1 MANLVLNPSAYV
13 SYGATSG
20 NASIQNQTNPV
31 GKSSSNTTYA
41 TLTTSTTGGATSYA
55 FWKFDCSSIPSGA
68 IIESVSCVAKC
79 YVSNTTQIGTRSVQL
94 YYGTSTAKGSSV
106 SFNNSTT
113 ATQTLN
119 CGTWTRE
126 ELNDIN
132 IRVAGT
138 RNATSTRSASIR
150 FYGADL
156 TVTYTMP
163 QNYTVTTTITNGV
176 LVNPNASEVVVGGS
190 DLDFFFRGNEK
201 TKFMSMK
208 VNGAAVTVTKVA
220 GQNSSAA
227 TWTPSTNYG
236 TYNNYAITNVNSDD
250 STYFWS
256 NEAQSVGKYIL
267 FTFNKFIDLTGVTT
281 YSSNSTDY
289 PRSVNKLQVSSDNTN
304 WVDVGT
310 FQNSQTSTF
319 TGINATKIKYVRIY
333 CDTGGT
339 SNWLVLNSV
348 TFTYTV
354 PVIEEGYSY
363 TLSNIDGDKT
373 VEITFINTNRILLKV
388 NGEYKEGTAYK
399 KTSGRWTAVTPKE
412 LSDYLKD
419 KKIKKKI

>member
-1 MANLVLNPSAYV
+1 MASLVLNPSAYV

-20 NASIQNQTNPV
+20 TASIQNQTNPV

-41 TLTTSTTGGATSYA
+41 TLTTSTTRSATSYA

-68 IIESVSCVAKC
+68 TIESVSCVAKC
-79 YVSNTTQIGTRSVQL
+79 YVNNTTRITSRSVQL
-94 YYGTSTAKGSSV
+94 YYGTNTAKGSSV
-106 SFNNSTT
+106 SFNNNES
-113 ATQTLN
+113 TQTLN

-138 RNATSTRSASIR
+138 RSSYSSSAASIR

-176 LVNPNASEVVVGGS
+176 LVSPNVSEVVVGGS

-201 TKFMSMK
+201 TKFISMK
-208 VNGAAVTVTKVA
+208 VNDAAVTVTKVA

-227 TWTPSTNYG
+227 TWTPSTNYS
-236 TYNNYAITNVNSDD
+236 TYNNNAITNVNDD
-250 STYFWS
+250 NNTYFWS

>member
-1 MANLVLNPSAYV
+1 MASLVLNPSAYV

-41 TLTTSTTGGATSYA
+41 TLTTSTTRNATSYA
-55 FWKFDCSSIPSGA
+55 FWKFDCSSIPSNA

-79 YVSNTTQIGTRSVQL
+79 YVSNTTRINTRSVQL

-106 SFNNSTT
+106 SFNNNES
-113 ATQTLN
+113 TQTLD

-138 RNATSTRSASIR
+138 RSSYSTSSALIR

-156 TVTYTMP
+156 TVTYTIP

-176 LVNPNASEVVVGGS
+176 LVNPSASEVVVGGS
-190 DLDFFFRGNEK
+190 NLDFFFRGNER

-236 TYNNYAITNVNSDD
+236 TYNNNAITNVNGDN

-256 NEAQSVGKYIL
+256 NETQSVGKYIL
-267 FTFNKFIDLTGVTT
+267 FTFNKFIDLTEVTT
-281 YSSNSTDY
+281 YSNNSTDY
-289 PRSVNKLQVSSDNTN
+289 PSSVNKLQVSSDNTN
-304 WVDVGT
+304 WVNVGT

-333 CDTGGT
+333 CDTTGNN
-339 SNWLVLNSV
+339 SWLVLNSV

-373 VEITFINTNRILLKV
+373 VEITFINTNRILIKI

>member
-1 MANLVLNPSAYV
+1 MASLVLNPSAYV

-20 NASIQNQTNPV
+20 NASIQDQTAPV

-41 TLTTSTTGGATSYA
+41 TLTTSTTRNATSYA

-68 IIESVSCVAKC
+68 TIESVSCVAKC
-79 YVSNTTQIGTRSVQL
+79 YVNNTTRISTRSVQL
-94 YYGTSTAKGSSV
+94 YYGTNTAKGSSV
-106 SFNNSTT
+106 SFNNNES
-113 ATQTLN
+113 TQTLD

-138 RNATSTRSASIR
+138 RGTSTSSASIR

-176 LVNPNASEVVVGGS
+176 LVNPNVSEVVVGGS
-190 DLDFFFRGNEK
+190 DLDFFFRGNDK

-208 VNGAAVTVTKVA
+208 VNGDAVTVTKVA

-236 TYNNYAITNVNSDD
+236 TYNNNAITNINDD
-250 STYFWS
+250 ENTYFWS

-310 FQNSQTSTF
+310 FQNNQTSTF

-373 VEITFINTNRILLKV
+373 VEITFINTNRVLLKV

>member
-1 MANLVLNPSAYV
+1 MASLVLNPSVFV

-41 TLTTSTTGGATSYA
+41 TLTTSTTRSATSYA
-55 FWKFDCSSIPSGA
+55 FWKFDCSSIPSNA

-79 YVSNTTQIGTRSVQL
+79 YVNNTSRISTRSVQL

-106 SFNNSTT
+106 SFDNSTN

-138 RNATSTRSASIR
+138 RGTSTNSASIR

-156 TVTYTMP
+156 TVTYTIP

-176 LVNPNASEVVVGGS
+176 LVNPSASEVVVGGS
-190 DLDFFFRGNEK
+190 DLEFFFRGNDK

-236 TYNNYAITNVNSDD
+236 TYNNNAITNVNGDN

-267 FTFNKFIDLTGVTT
+267 FTFNKFINLTEVTT

>member
-1 MANLVLNPSAYV
+1 MASLVLNPSAYV

-20 NASIQNQTNPV
+20 TASIQNQTNPV

-41 TLTTSTTGGATSYA
+41 TLTTSTTRSATSYA

-79 YVSNTTQIGTRSVQL
+79 YVNNTTRIGTRSVQL

-106 SFNNSTT
+106 SFSNNES
-113 ATQTLN
+113 TQTLN

-138 RNATSTRSASIR
+138 RAGTSTRSAEIR

-156 TVTYTMP
+156 TVTYTIP

-176 LVNPNASEVVVGGS
+176 LVNPSTSEVVVGGS

-201 TKFMSMK
+201 TKFISMK
-208 VNGAAVTVTKVA
+208 INGAAVTVTKVA

-236 TYNNYAITNVNSDD
+236 TYNNNAITNVNGDN

-267 FTFNKFIDLTGVTT
+267 FTCSKFINLTEVTT
-281 YSSNSTDY
+281 YSNNSTDY
-289 PRSVNKLQVSSDNTN
+289 PSSVNKLQVSSDNTN
-304 WVDVGT
+304 WVNVGT

-333 CDTGGT
+333 CDTTGNN
-339 SNWLVLNSV
+339 SWLVLNSV

>member
-1 MANLVLNPSAYV
+1 MASLVLNPSAYV

-20 NASIQNQTNPV
+20 NASISNQTNPV

-41 TLTTSTTGGATSYA
+41 TLTTSTTRSATSYA

-79 YVSNTTQIGTRSVQL
+79 SVSSTNRISTRSVQL
-94 YYGTSTAKGSSV
+94 YYGTNTAKGSSV
-106 SFNNSTT
+106 SFNNNES
-113 ATQTLN
+113 TQTLD
-119 CGTWTRE
+119 CGTWTRA
-126 ELNDIN
+126 ELDDIN

-138 RNATSTRSASIR
+138 RGTSTRSASIQ

-156 TVTYTMP
+156 TVTYTIP

-176 LVNPNASEVVVGGS
+176 LVNPSASEVVEGGS
-190 DLDFFFRGNEK
+190 NLDFFFRGNDK
-201 TKFMSMK
+201 TKFISMK
-208 VNGAAVTVTKVA
+208 VNDAAVTVTKVA

-227 TWTPSTNYG
+227 AWTPSTNYG
-236 TYNNYAITNVNSDD
+236 TYNNNAITNVNGDN

-256 NEAQSVGKYIL
+256 NETQSVGKYIL
-267 FTFNKFIDLTGVTT
+267 FTFNKFIDLTEVTT
-281 YSSNSTDY
+281 YSNNSTDY
-289 PRSVNKLQVSSDNTN
+289 PSSVNKLQVSSDNTN
-304 WVDVGT
+304 WVNVGT

-333 CDTGGT
+333 CDTTGNN
-339 SNWLVLNSV
+339 SWLVLNSV

>member
-150 FYGADL
+150 FYVADL
-156 TVTYTMP
+156 TVTYTTP
-163 QNYTVTTTITNGV
+163 QYTVTTTITNGV

-373 VEITFINTNRILLKV
+373 IEITFINTNRILLKV

>member
-1 MANLVLNPSAYV
+1 MASLVLNPSAYV

-41 TLTTSTTGGATSYA
+41 TLTTSTTRNATSYA

-68 IIESVSCVAKC
+68 TIESVSCVAKC
-79 YVSNTTQIGTRSVQL
+79 YVNNTTRIGTRSVQL
-94 YYGTSTAKGSSV
+94 YYGTNTAKGSSV
-106 SFNNSTT
+106 SFDNSTT

-138 RNATSTRSASIR
+138 RNATSTQSASIR

-156 TVTYTMP
+156 TVTYTTP
-163 QNYTVTTTITNGV
+163 QYTVTTTITNGV
-176 LVNPNASEVVVGGS
+176 LVNPSDSEVVVGGS
-190 DLDFFFRGNEK
+190 NLDFFFRGNER

-208 VNGAAVTVTKVA
+208 VNDAAVTVTKVA

-236 TYNNYAITNVNSDD
+236 TYNNNAITNINDD
-250 STYFWS
+250 ENTYFWS
-256 NEAQSVGKYIL
+256 NETQSVGKYIL
-267 FTFNKFIDLTGVTT
+267 FTFNKFINLTGVTT

-289 PRSVNKLQVSSDNTN
+289 PNSVNKLQVSSDNTN
-304 WVDVGT
+304 WVNVGT
-310 FQNSQTSTF
+310 FQDNPTSTF

-333 CDTGGT
+333 CDTTGNN
-339 SNWLVLNSV
+339 SWLVLNSV

-373 VEITFINTNRILLKV
+373 VEIIFINTNRVLLKV

>member
-156 TVTYTMP
+156 TVTYTTP
-163 QNYTVTTTITNGV
+163 KYTVTTTITNGV

-373 VEITFINTNRILLKV
+373 IEITFINTNRILLKV

>member
-1 MANLVLNPSAYV
+1 MASLVLNPSAFV

-20 NASIQNQTNPV
+20 NASIQDQTAPV
-31 GKSSSNTTYA
+31 EKSSSNTTYA
-41 TLTTSTTGGATSYA
+41 TLTTSTTRSATSYA

-68 IIESVSCVAKC
+68 TIESVSCVAKC
-79 YVSNTTQIGTRSVQL
+79 YVNNTNRISTRSVQL
-94 YYGTSTAKGSSV
+94 YYGTNTAKGSSV
-106 SFNNSTT
+106 SFNNNES
-113 ATQTLN
+113 TQTLD
-119 CGTWTRE
+119 CGTWTRA
-126 ELNDIN
+126 ELDDIN

-138 RNATSTRSASIR
+138 RGTSTRSATIQ

-176 LVNPNASEVVVGGS
+176 LVNPSASEVVEGGS
-190 DLDFFFRGNEK
+190 DLDFFFRGNER

-236 TYNNYAITNVNSDD
+236 TYNNNAITNVNGDN

-281 YSSNSTDY
+281 YSNNSTDY
-289 PRSVNKLQVSSDNTN
+289 PSSVNKLQVSSDNTN
-304 WVDVGT
+304 WVNVGT
-310 FQNSQTSTF
+310 FQDNPTSTF

-333 CDTGGT
+333 CDKTGNN
-339 SNWLVLNSV
+339 SWLVLNSV

>member
-20 NASIQNQTNPV
+20 NASIQDQTNPV
-31 GKSSSNTTYA
+31 GKSSSSTTYA

-55 FWKFDCSSIPSGA
+55 FWKFDCSSIPSNA
-68 IIESVSCVAKC
+68 TIESVSCVAKC
-79 YVSNTTQIGTRSVQL
+79 YVSSTRNIGTRSVQL

-106 SFNNSTT
+106 SFNNNES
-113 ATQTLN
+113 TQTLN

-138 RNATSTRSASIR
+138 RGTRTNSATIR

>member
-1 MANLVLNPSAYV
+1 MASLVLNPSAYV

-20 NASIQNQTNPV
+20 DASISNQTNPV
-31 GKSSSNTTYA
+31 GQSSSSTTYA
-41 TLTTSTTGGATSYA
+41 TLTTSTTRNATSYA

-79 YVSNTTQIGTRSVQL
+79 YVNNTTRITSRSVQL
-94 YYGTSTAKGSSV
+94 YYGTNTAKGSSV
-106 SFNNSTT
+106 SFNDNES
-113 ATQTLN
+113 TQTLD

-138 RNATSTRSASIR
+138 RAATSTRSATIQ

-163 QNYTVTTTITNGV
+163 QEYTVTTTITNGV
-176 LVNPNASEVVVGGS
+176 LVNPSASEVVVGGS
-190 DLDFFFRGNEK
+190 NLDFFFRGNEK
-201 TKFMSMK
+201 TKFISMK

-236 TYNNYAITNVNSDD
+236 TYNNNAITNVNGDN

-256 NEAQSVGKYIL
+256 NEKQSVGKYIL
-267 FTFNKFIDLTGVTT
+267 FTFNKFIDLTEVTT
-281 YSSNSTDY
+281 YSNNSTDY
-289 PRSVNKLQVSSDNTN
+289 PSSVNKLLVSSDNTN
-304 WVDVGT
+304 WVNVGT

-333 CDTGGT
+333 CDTTGNN
-339 SNWLVLNSV
+339 SWLVLNSV

>member
-1 MANLVLNPSAYV
+1 MASLVLNPSAYV

-41 TLTTSTTGGATSYA
+41 TLTTSTTRSATSYA
-55 FWKFDCSSIPSGA
+55 FWKFDCSSIPSNA
-68 IIESVSCVAKC
+68 TIESVSCVAKC
-79 YVSNTTQIGTRSVQL
+79 YVNNTTRISTRSVQL

-106 SFNNSTT
+106 SFGNSTT
-113 ATQTLN
+113 ATQTLD

-138 RNATSTRSASIR
+138 RGTSTRSATIQ

-156 TVTYTMP
+156 TVTYTIP

-176 LVNPNASEVVVGGS
+176 LVNPSASEVVVGGS
-190 DLDFFFRGNEK
+190 NLDFFFRGNER

-208 VNGAAVTVTKVA
+208 VNDAAVTVTKVA

-236 TYNNYAITNVNSDD
+236 TYNNNAITNVNGDN

-256 NEAQSVGKYIL
+256 NETQSVGKYIL
-267 FTFNKFIDLTGVTT
+267 FTFNKFIDLTEVTT
-281 YSSNSTDY
+281 YSNNSTDY
-289 PRSVNKLQVSSDNTN
+289 LSSVNKLQVSSDNTN
-304 WVDVGT
+304 WVNVGT

-333 CDTGGT
+333 CDTTGNN
-339 SNWLVLNSV
+339 SWLVLNSV

-363 TLSNIDGDKT
+363 TLSNIDEDKT

>member
-1 MANLVLNPSAYV
+1 MASLVLNPSVFV

-41 TLTTSTTGGATSYA
+41 TLTTSTSTSATSYA

-79 YVSNTTQIGTRSVQL
+79 YVNNTSRIGTRSVQL

-106 SFNNSTT
+106 SFNDNES
-113 ATQTLN
+113 TQTLN

-138 RNATSTRSASIR
+138 RGTSTRSASIR

-176 LVNPNASEVVVGGS
+176 LVNPSASEVVVGGS
-190 DLDFFFRGNEK
+190 NLDFFFRGNER

-236 TYNNYAITNVNSDD
+236 TYNNYAITNVNGDN

-256 NEAQSVGKYIL
+256 NGPQSVGKYIL

-304 WVDVGT
+304 WIDVGT

-373 VEITFINTNRILLKV
+373 VEIIFINTNRVLLKV

>member
-20 NASIQNQTNPV
+20 NASISNQTAPV
-31 GKSSSNTTYA
+31 GQSSSSTTSA
-41 TLTTSTTGGATSYA
+41 TLTTSTTRNATSYA

-68 IIESVSCVAKC
+68 IIESVSCLAKC
-79 YVSNTTQIGTRSVQL
+79 SVSSTSRIRTRSVQL
-94 YYGTSTAKGSSV
+94 YYGTNTAKGSSV
-106 SFNNSTT
+106 SFNNNES
-113 ATQTLN
+113 TQTLN

-138 RNATSTRSASIR
+138 RSSYSTSSATIQ

-176 LVNPNASEVVVGGS
+176 LINPSASEVVAGGS

-220 GQNSSAA
+220 GQNSSTA

-236 TYNNYAITNVNSDD
+236 TYNNNAITNVNSDN

-267 FTFNKFIDLTGVTT
+267 FTFNKFINLTEVTT

>member
-68 IIESVSCVAKC
+68 TIESVSCVAKC
-79 YVSNTTQIGTRSVQL
+79 YVNNTSRIGTRSVQL

-106 SFNNSTT
+106 SFDNSTN

-138 RNATSTRSASIR
+138 RGTSTRSATIQ

-156 TVTYTMP
+156 TVTYTIP

-176 LVNPNASEVVVGGS
+176 LVNPSASEVVVGGS

-236 TYNNYAITNVNSDD
+236 TYNNNAITNVNGDNN
-250 STYFWS
+250 TYFWS

-267 FTFNKFIDLTGVTT
+267 FTFNKFIALTGVTT
-281 YSSNSTDY
+281 YSNNSTDY
-289 PRSVNKLQVSSDNTN
+289 PSSVNKLQVSSDNTN
-304 WVDVGT
+304 WVNVGT
-310 FQNSQTSTF
+310 FQNNPTSTF

-333 CDTGGT
+333 CDTTGNN
-339 SNWLVLNSV
+339 SWLVLNSV

-373 VEITFINTNRILLKV
+373 VEITFINTNRVLLKV

>member
-41 TLTTSTTGGATSYA
+41 TLTTSTTGGSTSYA
-55 FWKFDCSSIPSGA
+55 FWKFDCSSIPSNA
-68 IIESVSCVAKC
+68 TIESVSCIAKC
-79 YVSNTTQIGTRSVQL
+79 YVNNTTRISTRSVQL

-106 SFNNSTT
+106 SFNNNES
-113 ATQTLN
+113 TQTLD

-156 TVTYTMP
+156 TVTYTTP
-163 QNYTVTTTITNGV
+163 QYTVTTTITNGV
-176 LVNPNASEVVVGGS
+176 LVNPSASEVVEGGS
-190 DLDFFFRGNEK
+190 DLDFFFRGNER

-208 VNGAAVTVTKVA
+208 VNDAAVTVTKVA

-236 TYNNYAITNVNSDD
+236 TYNNNAITNVNSDN

-281 YSSNSTDY
+281 YSNNSTDY
-289 PRSVNKLQVSSDNTN
+289 PNSVNKLQVSSDNTN
-304 WVDVGT
+304 WVNVGT
-310 FQNSQTSTF
+310 FQDNPTSTF

-333 CDTGGT
+333 CDTTGNN
-339 SNWLVLNSV
+339 SWLVLNSV

-373 VEITFINTNRILLKV
+373 VEIIFINTNRVLLKV

>member
-1 MANLVLNPSAYV
+1 MASLVLNPSAYV

-20 NASIQNQTNPV
+20 NASIQDQTAPV

-41 TLTTSTTGGATSYA
+41 TLTTSTTRNATSYA

-79 YVSNTTQIGTRSVQL
+79 YVSSTTRISTRSVQL
-94 YYGTSTAKGSSV
+94 YYGTNTAKGSSV

-113 ATQTLN
+113 ATQTLD
-119 CGTWTRE
+119 CGTWTRA
-126 ELNDIN
+126 ELDDIH

-138 RNATSTRSASIR
+138 RSSYSSSAATIQ

-176 LVNPNASEVVVGGS
+176 LVNPSTSEVVEGGS
-190 DLDFFFRGNEK
+190 DLDFFFRGNDK

-236 TYNNYAITNVNSDD
+236 TYNNYAITNINDD
-250 STYFWS
+250 ENTYFWS
-256 NEAQSVGKYIL
+256 NETQSVGKYIL
-267 FTFNKFIDLTGVTT
+267 FTFNKFINLTGVTT

-289 PRSVNKLQVSSDNTN
+289 PNSVNKLQVSSDNTN
-304 WVDVGT
+304 WVNVGT
-310 FQNSQTSTF
+310 FQNNPTSTF

-333 CDTGGT
+333 CDKTGNN
-339 SNWLVLNSV
+339 SWLVLNSV

>member
-1 MANLVLNPSAYV
+1 MASLVLNPSAYV

-41 TLTTSTTGGATSYA
+41 TLTTSTTGGSTSYA

-68 IIESVSCVAKC
+68 TIESVSCVAKC
-79 YVSNTTQIGTRSVQL
+79 YVSSTTRIGTRSVQL

-106 SFNNSTT
+106 SFSNSTT
-113 ATQTLN
+113 ATQTLD
-119 CGTWTRE
+119 CGTWTRT
-126 ELNDIN
+126 ELDDIN

-138 RNATSTRSASIR
+138 RNATSTRSATIR

-156 TVTYTMP
+156 TVTYTTP
-163 QNYTVTTTITNGV
+163 QYTVTTTITNGV
-176 LVNPNASEVVVGGS
+176 LVNPSASEVVEGGS
-190 DLDFFFRGNEK
+190 DLDFFFRGNDK

-236 TYNNYAITNVNSDD
+236 TYNNNAITNINDD
-250 STYFWS
+250 ENTYFWS

-373 VEITFINTNRILLKV
+373 VEIIFINTNRILLRV
-388 NGEYKEGTAYK
+388 NGAYKEGTAYK

>member
-55 FWKFDCSSIPSGA
+55 FWKFDCSSIPSNA
-68 IIESVSCVAKC
+68 TIESVSCVAKC
-79 YVSNTTQIGTRSVQL
+79 YVNNTTRIGTRSVQL

-106 SFNNSTT
+106 SFGNSTT
-113 ATQTLN
+113 ATQTLD

-138 RNATSTRSASIR
+138 RGTSTRSASIQ

-176 LVNPNASEVVVGGS
+176 LVNPSTSEVVVGGS

-227 TWTPSTNYG
+227 AWTPSTNYG
-236 TYNNYAITNVNSDD
+236 TYNNNAITNVNGDNN
-250 STYFWS
+250 TYFWS
-256 NEAQSVGKYIL
+256 NETQSVGKYIL
-267 FTFNKFIDLTGVTT
+267 FTFNKFIDLTEVTT
-281 YSSNSTDY
+281 YSNNSTDY
-289 PRSVNKLQVSSDNTN
+289 PSSVNKLQVSSDNTN
-304 WVDVGT
+304 WVNVGT

-333 CDTGGT
+333 CDTTGNN
-339 SNWLVLNSV
+339 SWLVLNKV

>member
-1 MANLVLNPSAYV
+1 MEFIDRTGHIFSLPSYDTYPTGYEYETFDYIFYLEDEYVRRLSVNNYYIKPVRVLLHKGR
-13 SYGATSG
+13 GAVD
-20 NASIQNQTNPV
+20 ALSIKV
-31 GKSSSNTTYA
+31 
-41 TLTTSTTGGATSYA
+41 
-55 FWKFDCSSIPSGA
+55 D
-68 IIESVSCVAKC
+68 
-79 YVSNTTQIGTRSVQL
+79 
-94 YYGTSTAKGSSV
+94 SSV
-106 SFNNSTT
+106 FRLIGSKAIQEKTKTGTFNIEFDEDDDAFKSELT
-113 ATQTLN
+113 
-119 CGTWTRE
+119 
-126 ELNDIN
+126 LNDI
-132 IRVAGT
+132 
-138 RNATSTRSASIR
+138 SIIEDDVYR
-150 FYGADL
+150 LVTFYIIGCA
-156 TVTYTMP
+156 
-163 QNYTVTTTITNGV
+163 
-176 LVNPNASEVVVGGS
+176 
-190 DLDFFFRGNEK
+190 
-201 TKFMSMK
+201 
-208 VNGAAVTVTKVA
+208 
-220 GQNSSAA
+220 SSAA

-236 TYNNYAITNVNSDD
+236 TYNNNAITNVNGDD
-250 STYFWS
+250 NTYFWS

-304 WVDVGT
+304 WVNVGT
-310 FQNSQTSTF
+310 FQDNPTSTF

-333 CDTGGT
+333 CDTTGNN
-339 SNWLVLNSV
+339 SWLVLNSV

-373 VEITFINTNRILLKV
+373 VEVTFINTNRILIKV

>member
-20 NASIQNQTNPV
+20 NASISNQTNPI
-31 GKSSSNTTYA
+31 GQSSSNTTYA
-41 TLTTSTTGGATSYA
+41 TLTTSTIRNATSYA

-79 YVSNTTQIGTRSVQL
+79 YVNNTTRITSRSVQL
-94 YYGTSTAKGSSV
+94 YYGTNTAKGSSV
-106 SFNNSTT
+106 SFNNNES
-113 ATQTLN
+113 TQTLD

-138 RNATSTRSASIR
+138 RGTSTWSATIR

-176 LVNPNASEVVVGGS
+176 LVNPSASEVVVGGS
-190 DLDFFFRGNEK
+190 DLDFFFRGNER

-236 TYNNYAITNVNSDD
+236 TYNNNAITNVNSDN

-333 CDTGGT
+333 CDTDGT

-373 VEITFINTNRILLKV
+373 VEIIFINTNRILLKV

>member
-1 MANLVLNPSAYV
+1 MASLVLNPSAYV
-13 SYGATSG
+13 SYGATRG
-20 NASIQNQTNPV
+20 TASISNQTTPV

-41 TLTTSTTGGATSYA
+41 TLTTSTTRSATSYA

-68 IIESVSCVAKC
+68 TIESVSCVAKC
-79 YVSNTTQIGTRSVQL
+79 YVNNTTRITSRSVQL
-94 YYGTSTAKGSSV
+94 YYGTNTAKGSSV
-106 SFNNSTT
+106 SFNNNES
-113 ATQTLN
+113 TQTLD

-138 RNATSTRSASIR
+138 RSSYSSSAAKIQ

-176 LVNPNASEVVVGGS
+176 LVNPSASEVVVGGS
-190 DLDFFFRGNEK
+190 NLDFFFRGNER

-236 TYNNYAITNVNSDD
+236 TYNYNAITNINDD
-250 STYFWS
+250 ENTYFWS

-289 PRSVNKLQVSSDNTN
+289 PSSVNKLQVSSDNIN

-310 FQNSQTSTF
+310 FQNNPTSTF

-333 CDTGGT
+333 CDTTGNH
-339 SNWLVLNSV
+339 SWLVLNSV

>member
-1 MANLVLNPSAYV
+1 MASLVLNPSAYV

-79 YVSNTTQIGTRSVQL
+79 YVSSTTRISTRSVQL
-94 YYGTSTAKGSSV
+94 YYGTNTAKGSSV

-113 ATQTLN
+113 ATQTLD
-119 CGTWTRE
+119 CGTWTRA
-126 ELNDIN
+126 ELDDIN

-138 RNATSTRSASIR
+138 RGTSTRSATIQ

-156 TVTYTMP
+156 TVTYTIP

-176 LVNPNASEVVVGGS
+176 LVNPSTSEVVVGGS

-201 TKFMSMK
+201 TKFISMK
-208 VNGAAVTVTKVA
+208 VNDAAVTVTKVA

-236 TYNNYAITNVNSDD
+236 TYNNNAITNVNGDNN
-250 STYFWS
+250 TYFWS

-267 FTFNKFIDLTGVTT
+267 FTFNKFINLTGVTT

-289 PRSVNKLQVSSDNTN
+289 PNSVNKLQVSSDNTN
-304 WVDVGT
+304 WVNVGT
-310 FQNSQTSTF
+310 FQNNPTSTF

-333 CDTGGT
+333 CDKTGNN
-339 SNWLVLNSV
+339 SWLVLNSV

-354 PVIEEGYSY
+354 PVIEGGYSY

-373 VEITFINTNRILLKV
+373 VEIIFINTNRILLKV

>member
-156 TVTYTMP
+156 TVTYTTP
-163 QNYTVTTTITNGV
+163 QYTVTTTITNGV
-176 LVNPNASEVVVGGS
+176 LVNPNASEVVVGG
-190 DLDFFFRGNEK
+190 
-201 TKFMSMK
+201 
-208 VNGAAVTVTKVA
+208 
-220 GQNSSAA
+220 
-227 TWTPSTNYG
+227 
-236 TYNNYAITNVNSDD
+236 
-250 STYFWS
+250 
-256 NEAQSVGKYIL
+256 
-267 FTFNKFIDLTGVTT
+267 
-281 YSSNSTDY
+281 
-289 PRSVNKLQVSSDNTN
+289 
-304 WVDVGT
+304 
-310 FQNSQTSTF
+310 
-319 TGINATKIKYVRIY
+319 
-333 CDTGGT
+333 
-339 SNWLVLNSV
+339 
-348 TFTYTV
+348 
-354 PVIEEGYSY
+354 
-363 TLSNIDGDKT
+363 
-373 VEITFINTNRILLKV
+373 
-388 NGEYKEGTAYK
+388 
-399 KTSGRWTAVTPKE
+399 
-412 LSDYLKD
+412 
-419 KKIKKKI
+419 

>member
-1 MANLVLNPSAYV
+1 MASLVLNPSAYV

-41 TLTTSTTGGATSYA
+41 TLTTSTTRSATSYA

-68 IIESVSCVAKC
+68 TIESVSCVAKC
-79 YVSNTTQIGTRSVQL
+79 YVNNTTRITSRSVQL
-94 YYGTSTAKGSSV
+94 YYGTNTAKGSSV
-106 SFNNSTT
+106 SFNNNES
-113 ATQTLN
+113 TQTLD

-138 RNATSTRSASIR
+138 RGTSTRSASIR

-156 TVTYTMP
+156 TVTYTIP

-176 LVNPNASEVVVGGS
+176 LVNPNVSEVVVGGS
-190 DLDFFFRGNEK
+190 DLDFFFKGNEK
-201 TKFMSMK
+201 TKFISMK
-208 VNGAAVTVTKVA
+208 VNDAAVTVTKVA

-227 TWTPSTNYG
+227 TWTPSTNYN
-236 TYNNYAITNVNSDD
+236 TYNNNAITNVNDD
-250 STYFWS
+250 ENTYFWS

-267 FTFNKFIDLTGVTT
+267 FTFNKFINLTEVTT

-289 PRSVNKLQVSSDNTN
+289 PNSVNKLQVSSDNTN
-304 WVDVGT
+304 WVNVGT
-310 FQNSQTSTF
+310 FQNNPTSTF

-333 CDTGGT
+333 CDTTGNN
-339 SNWLVLNSV
+339 SWLVLNKV

-412 LSDYLKD
+412 LSDYLQD
-419 KKIKKKI
+419 KKRKKKI

>member
-1 MANLVLNPSAYV
+1 MASLVLNPSAYL
-13 SYGATSG
+13 SYGATSV
-20 NASIQNQTNPV
+20 NASIHNQTNPV

-41 TLTTSTTGGATSYA
+41 TLTTSTTRNATSYA

-68 IIESVSCVAKC
+68 IIESVSCLAKC
-79 YVSNTTQIGTRSVQL
+79 SVSSTTRISTRSVQL
-94 YYGTSTAKGSSV
+94 YYGTNTAKGSSV
-106 SFNNSTT
+106 SFNNNES
-113 ATQTLN
+113 TQTLD
-119 CGTWTRE
+119 CGTWTRA
-126 ELNDIN
+126 ELDDIN

-138 RNATSTRSASIR
+138 RGTSTRSASIR

-176 LVNPNASEVVVGGS
+176 LVNPSNSEVVAGGS
-190 DLDFFFRGNEK
+190 NLDFFFRGNER

-208 VNGAAVTVTKVA
+208 VNGAAVTVTKVT

-236 TYNNYAITNVNSDD
+236 TYNNNDITNVNGDN

-281 YSSNSTDY
+281 YSNNSTDY
-289 PRSVNKLQVSSDNTN
+289 PSSVNKLQVSSDNTN
-304 WVDVGT
+304 WVNVGT
-310 FQNSQTSTF
+310 FQDNPTSTF

-333 CDTGGT
+333 CDTTGNN
-339 SNWLVLNSV
+339 SWLVLNSV

-388 NGEYKEGTAYK
+388 YGEYKEGTAYK

-412 LSDYLKD
+412 QSDYLKE

>member
-1 MANLVLNPSAYV
+1 MASLVLNPSAYV

-41 TLTTSTTGGATSYA
+41 TLTTSTTGGSTSYA

-79 YVSNTTQIGTRSVQL
+79 YVSSTTRISTRSVQL
-94 YYGTSTAKGSSV
+94 YYGTNTAKGSSV

-113 ATQTLN
+113 ATQTLD
-119 CGTWTRE
+119 CGTWTRA
-126 ELNDIN
+126 ELDDIN

-138 RNATSTRSASIR
+138 RGTSTRSATIQ

-156 TVTYTMP
+156 TVTYTIP

-176 LVNPNASEVVVGGS
+176 LVNPSASEVVVGGS

-201 TKFMSMK
+201 TKFISMK
-208 VNGAAVTVTKVA
+208 VNDAAVTVTKVA

-236 TYNNYAITNVNSDD
+236 TYNNNAITNVNGDNN
-250 STYFWS
+250 TYFWS

-267 FTFNKFIDLTGVTT
+267 FTFNKFINLTGVTT

-289 PRSVNKLQVSSDNTN
+289 PNSVNKLQVSSDNTN
-304 WVDVGT
+304 WVNVGT
-310 FQNSQTSTF
+310 FQNNPTSTF

-333 CDTGGT
+333 CDKTGNN
-339 SNWLVLNSV
+339 SWLVLNSV

-373 VEITFINTNRILLKV
+373 VEITFINTNRVLLKV

>member
-1 MANLVLNPSAYV
+1 MASLVLNPSAYV

-41 TLTTSTTGGATSYA
+41 TLTTSTTRSATSYA

-79 YVSNTTQIGTRSVQL
+79 YVNNTSRIGTRSVQL

-106 SFNNSTT
+106 SFDNSTN

-138 RNATSTRSASIR
+138 RGTSTRSAEIR

-176 LVNPNASEVVVGGS
+176 LVNPSASEVVVGGS
-190 DLDFFFRGNEK
+190 DLDFFFRGNER

-236 TYNNYAITNVNSDD
+236 TYNNNAITNVNGDNN
-250 STYFWS
+250 TYFWS

-267 FTFNKFIDLTGVTT
+267 FTFNKFINLTGVTT
-281 YSSNSTDY
+281 YSNNSTDY
-289 PRSVNKLQVSSDNTN
+289 PSSVNKLQVSSDNTN
-304 WVDVGT
+304 WVNVGT
-310 FQNSQTSTF
+310 FQNNPTSTF

-333 CDTGGT
+333 CDTTGNN
-339 SNWLVLNSV
+339 SWLVLNSV

-373 VEITFINTNRILLKV
+373 VEITFINTNRVLIKI

>member
-1 MANLVLNPSAYV
+1 MASLVLNPSAYV

-41 TLTTSTTGGATSYA
+41 TLTTSTTRRATSYA

-79 YVSNTTQIGTRSVQL
+79 YVNNTTRITSRSVQL
-94 YYGTSTAKGSSV
+94 YYGTNTAKGSSV
-106 SFNNSTT
+106 SFNDNES
-113 ATQTLN
+113 TQTLD

-138 RNATSTRSASIR
+138 RGTSTRSAAIQ

-156 TVTYTMP
+156 TVTYTIP

-176 LVNPNASEVVVGGS
+176 LVNLSASEVVVGGS
-190 DLDFFFRGNEK
+190 NLDFFFRGNER

-227 TWTPSTNYG
+227 AWTPSTNYG
-236 TYNNYAITNVNSDD
+236 TYNNNAITNVNGDNN
-250 STYFWS
+250 TYFWS
-256 NEAQSVGKYIL
+256 NETQSVGKYIL
-267 FTFNKFIDLTGVTT
+267 FTFNKFIDLTEVTT
-281 YSSNSTDY
+281 YSNNSTDY
-289 PRSVNKLQVSSDNTN
+289 PSSVNKLQVSSDNTN
-304 WVDVGT
+304 WVNVGT

-333 CDTGGT
+333 CDTTGNN
-339 SNWLVLNSV
+339 SWLVLNSV

-373 VEITFINTNRILLKV
+373 VEITFINTNRVLIKI

>member
-79 YVSNTTQIGTRSVQL
+79 YVNNTTRISTRSVQL
-94 YYGTSTAKGSSV
+94 YYGTTTAKGSSV
-106 SFNNSTT
+106 SFSNSTT
-113 ATQTLN
+113 ATQTLD
-119 CGTWTRE
+119 CGTWTRT
-126 ELNDIN
+126 ELDDIN

-138 RNATSTRSASIR
+138 RNATSTRSATIQ

-156 TVTYTMP
+156 TVTYTTP
-163 QNYTVTTTITNGV
+163 QYTVTTTITNGV
-176 LVNPNASEVVVGGS
+176 LVNPSASEVVEGGS
-190 DLDFFFRGNEK
+190 DLDFFFRGNDK

-208 VNGAAVTVTKVA
+208 VNGDAVTVTKVA

-236 TYNNYAITNVNSDD
+236 TYNNNAITNVNGDEN
-250 STYFWS
+250 TYFWS
-256 NEAQSVGKYIL
+256 NETQSVGKYIL
-267 FTFNKFIDLTGVTT
+267 FTFNKFINLTGVTT

-289 PRSVNKLQVSSDNTN
+289 PNSVNKLQVSSDNTN

-310 FQNSQTSTF
+310 FQNNQTSTF

-333 CDTGGT
+333 CDKTGNN
-339 SNWLVLNSV
+339 SWLVLNSV

-373 VEITFINTNRILLKV
+373 VEITFINTNRVLLKV

>member
-41 TLTTSTTGGATSYA
+41 TLTTSTSTGATSYA

-68 IIESVSCVAKC
+68 TIESVSCVAKC
-79 YVSNTTQIGTRSVQL
+79 YVNNTTRIGTRSVQL

-106 SFNNSTT
+106 SFGNSTT

-138 RNATSTRSASIR
+138 RGTSTSSASIR

-156 TVTYTMP
+156 TVTYTTP
-163 QNYTVTTTITNGV
+163 QYTVTTTITNGV
-176 LVNPNASEVVVGGS
+176 LVNPSASEVVEGGS

-201 TKFMSMK
+201 TKFISMK

-236 TYNNYAITNVNSDD
+236 TYNNYAITNVNGDD

-267 FTFNKFIDLTGVTT
+267 FTFNKFINLTEVTT

-289 PRSVNKLQVSSDNTN
+289 PRSVNKLQVSSDSTN

>member
-1 MANLVLNPSAYV
+1 MASLVLNPSAYV

-79 YVSNTTQIGTRSVQL
+79 YVSSTTRISTRSVQL
-94 YYGTSTAKGSSV
+94 YYGTNTAKGSSV

-113 ATQTLN
+113 ATQTLD
-119 CGTWTRE
+119 CGTWTRA
-126 ELNDIN
+126 ELDDIN

-138 RNATSTRSASIR
+138 RGTSTRSATIQ

-156 TVTYTMP
+156 TVTYTIP

-176 LVNPNASEVVVGGS
+176 LVNPSASEVVVGGS

-201 TKFMSMK
+201 TKFISMK
-208 VNGAAVTVTKVA
+208 VNDAAVTVTKVA

-236 TYNNYAITNVNSDD
+236 TYNNNAITNVNGDNN
-250 STYFWS
+250 TYFWS

-267 FTFNKFIDLTGVTT
+267 FTFNKFINLTGVTT

-289 PRSVNKLQVSSDNTN
+289 PNSVNKLQVSSDNTN
-304 WVDVGT
+304 WVNVGT
-310 FQNSQTSTF
+310 FQNNPTSTF

-333 CDTGGT
+333 CDKTGNN
-339 SNWLVLNSV
+339 SWLVLNSV

-354 PVIEEGYSY
+354 PVIEGGYSY

-373 VEITFINTNRILLKV
+373 VEIIFINTNRILLKV

>member
-1 MANLVLNPSAYV
+1 MASLVLNPSAFV

-20 NASIQNQTNPV
+20 TASISNQTNPV
-31 GKSSSNTTYA
+31 GQSSSNTTYA
-41 TLTTSTTGGATSYA
+41 TLTTSTKRSATSYA
-55 FWKFDCSSIPSGA
+55 FWKFDCSSIPSNA
-68 IIESVSCVAKC
+68 TIESVSCVAKC
-79 YVSNTTQIGTRSVQL
+79 HVSNTTRIHTRSVQL

-106 SFNNSTT
+106 SFSNNES
-113 ATQTLN
+113 TQTLD

-138 RNATSTRSASIR
+138 RSSISTSSATIQ

-156 TVTYTMP
+156 TVTYTIP

-176 LVNPNASEVVVGGS
+176 LVNPSTSEVVVGGS
-190 DLDFFFRGNEK
+190 NLDFFFRGNER
-201 TKFMSMK
+201 TKFISMK
-208 VNGAAVTVTKVA
+208 VNDAAVTVTKVA

-236 TYNNYAITNVNSDD
+236 TYNNNAITNVNGDN

-256 NEAQSVGKYIL
+256 NETQSVGKYIL
-267 FTFNKFIDLTGVTT
+267 FTFNKFIDLTEVTT
-281 YSSNSTDY
+281 YSNNSTDY
-289 PRSVNKLQVSSDNTN
+289 PSSVNKLQVSSDNTN
-304 WVDVGT
+304 WVNVGT

-333 CDTGGT
+333 CDTTGNN
-339 SNWLVLNSV
+339 SWLVLNSV

>member
-1 MANLVLNPSAYV
+1 MASLVLNPSAYV
-13 SYGATSG
+13 SYGATRG

-41 TLTTSTTGGATSYA
+41 TLTTSTTRNATSYA

-68 IIESVSCVAKC
+68 TIDSVSCVAKC
-79 YVSNTTQIGTRSVQL
+79 YVSSTSYITSRSVQL
-94 YYGTSTAKGSSV
+94 YYGTDTAKGSSV
-106 SFNNSTT
+106 SFNATDG
-113 ATQTLN
+113 ATQTLD

-138 RNATSTRSASIR
+138 RGYRTSAATIQ

-156 TVTYTMP
+156 TITYTIP

-176 LVNPNASEVVVGGS
+176 LVNPSASEVVVGGS
-190 DLDFFFRGNEK
+190 NLDFFFRGNER

-236 TYNNYAITNVNSDD
+236 TYNNNAITNVNSDN

-267 FTFNKFIDLTGVTT
+267 FTFNKFINLTEVTT
-281 YSSNSTDY
+281 YSNNSTDY
-289 PRSVNKLQVSSDNTN
+289 PSSVNKLQVSSDNTN
-304 WVDVGT
+304 WVNVGT
-310 FQNSQTSTF
+310 FQDNPTSTF

-333 CDTGGT
+333 CDTTGNN
-339 SNWLVLNSV
+339 SWLVLNSV

-373 VEITFINTNRILLKV
+373 VEIIFINTNRVLLKV

>member
-1 MANLVLNPSAYV
+1 MASLVLNPSAYV

-20 NASIQNQTNPV
+20 NASIQNQTTPV

-41 TLTTSTTGGATSYA
+41 TLTTSTTRSATSYA

-68 IIESVSCVAKC
+68 TIESVSCVAKC
-79 YVSNTTQIGTRSVQL
+79 SVSSTTRITTRSVQL
-94 YYGTSTAKGSSV
+94 YYGTNTAKGSSV
-106 SFNNSTT
+106 SFNDNES
-113 ATQTLN
+113 TQTLD

-138 RNATSTRSASIR
+138 RGTSTRSATIQ

-176 LVNPNASEVVVGGS
+176 LVNPSTSEVVVGGS

-208 VNGAAVTVTKVA
+208 VNGAAVTVTKMA

-236 TYNNYAITNVNSDD
+236 TYNNYAITNVNGDD

-281 YSSNSTDY
+281 YSNNSTDY
-289 PRSVNKLQVSSDNTN
+289 PSSVNKLQVSSDNTN
-304 WVDVGT
+304 WVNVGT
-310 FQNSQTSTF
+310 FQNNPTSTF

-333 CDTGGT
+333 CDTTGNN
-339 SNWLVLNSV
+339 SWLVLNSV

-373 VEITFINTNRILLKV
+373 VEITFINTNRVLIKI